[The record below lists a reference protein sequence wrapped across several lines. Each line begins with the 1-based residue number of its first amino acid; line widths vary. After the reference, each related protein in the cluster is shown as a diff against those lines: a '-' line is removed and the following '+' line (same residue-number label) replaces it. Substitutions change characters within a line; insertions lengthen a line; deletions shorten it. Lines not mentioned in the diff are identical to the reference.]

1 MYLIPMVSC
10 TLWPYERPLLLSP
23 MLAVFQS
30 EVAGHVKSRGEGG
43 MKLLPA
49 AAAVEAEVAV
59 GVAF

>member
-1 MYLIPMVSC
+1 MVSC

-30 EVAGHVKSRGEGG
+30 EVAADVKSCGEGG

-49 AAAVEAEVAV
+49 AAADEAEAAV